1 MLRNNTIFKLTTLL
15 ILSSSYLNADKLG
28 SLLFHG
34 NCITCHFETKALS
47 APSIIEI
54 KENYLR
60 AFPQKQIF
68 IKYMSTWVEHPNKD
82 TSILLDTIKKYELMP
97 ELGFDKSTLEI
108 IATYIYE
115 TDFTKE
121 HEGHFDAH

>member
-47 APSIIEI
+47 APSIVEI
-54 KENYLR
+54 KENYSR
-60 AFPQKQIF
+60 AFTKKQDF
-68 IKYMSTWVEHPNKD
+68 VKYMSTWVEHPSKKS
-82 TSILLDTIKKYELMP
+82 SIMLNAIEKYELMP

-108 IATYIYE
+108 ISAYIYE

-121 HEGHFDAH
+121 HEGHFRNP